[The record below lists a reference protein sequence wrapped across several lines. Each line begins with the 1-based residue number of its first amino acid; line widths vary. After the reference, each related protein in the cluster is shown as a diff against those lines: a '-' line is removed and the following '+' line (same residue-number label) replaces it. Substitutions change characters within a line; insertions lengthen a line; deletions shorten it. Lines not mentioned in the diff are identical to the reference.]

1 MAKLR
6 HVGMFAPDP
15 EAAAKFYCEAFDME
29 VVGHTDSPLA
39 GAKK

>member
-1 MAKLR
+1 
-6 HVGMFAPDP
+6 MFAPDP

-29 VVGHTDSPLA
+29 VVGHTDSPPA

>member
-1 MAKLR
+1 
-6 HVGMFAPDP
+6 MFASDP
-15 EAAAKFYCEAFDME
+15 EAAAKFYCDEAFDME